1 MHRESDMKGSENSLS
16 TLLERIV
23 CECELADGRTVRL
36 CRAANGDYWIV
47 DGAERILPLREF
59 DAPGNVTAAE
69 FRAVARA
76 EAAARLAARGREAFA
91 RAAQSLRRT
100 GAKVAPA

>member
-1 MHRESDMKGSENSLS
+1 MHRESDMKGSGNSLS
-16 TLLERIV
+16 TLLERTV
-23 CECELADGRTVRL
+23 SECELADRRTVRL
-36 CRAANGDYWIV
+36 CRDANGDYWVV
-47 DGAERILPLREF
+47 DRAERILPLREF

-76 EAAARLAARGREAFA
+76 EAAARLAARATEGFA
-91 RAAQSLRRT
+91 RIARSLRRT